1 MVVTG
6 FAAQPTNWDESEG
19 GNATSGDHGKTY
31 ERMEPWEFTYDSFM
45 GWNDLSPGQC
55 TMGRNH
61 GTWKRRSFE
70 IIK

>member
-1 MVVTG
+1 VLPVCCWMAPYPVSDGMVVTG

-45 GWNDLSPGQC
+45 G
-55 TMGRNH
+55 
-61 GTWKRRSFE
+61 
-70 IIK
+70 